1 MPAPESHPVPLAP
14 PPRRLI
20 AEEPPAAPSPA
31 TPLAQ
36 LAGAIPTGAS
46 GPPAA
51 REAGKSAEQ
60 RRRESDERTI
70 SHKVR
75 GFGLCC
81 SPALWFVLSPSSFF
95 AVPRRVT
102 DDESLQTGAHGAV
115 IDGYCQTPRTIRRVS
130 CCRVLAFQL

>member
-1 MPAPESHPVPLAP
+1 MNGGLLQTMPAPESHPVPLAP

-20 AEEPPAAPSPA
+20 AEEPPAAPYPA
-31 TPLAQ
+31 MPLAQ
-36 LAGAIPTGAS
+36 LAGAIPTGGS

-75 GFGLCC
+75 GFWTLLFTC
-81 SPALWFVLSPSSFF
+81 SVVS
-95 AVPRRVT
+95 AVP
-102 DDESLQTGAHGAV
+102 
-115 IDGYCQTPRTIRRVS
+115 
-130 CCRVLAFQL
+130 